1 MITNKGPQLII
12 CILSI
17 LLITGCGKEEV
28 EIKDP
33 IILLAGETGK
43 SKLWKVTGFVI
54 YDSTQNDTKSYYGKF
69 GGPCEY
75 VYTFRNNPTK
85 DLIFYQCNPT
95 HEYQYHWEII
105 PGSPFNKLKNDVDPY
120 TEGIFGA
127 EGFQETEI
135 LLLNKSAM
143 ILRYRW
149 IKTNTATP
157 VYSSLTAYFIAV

>member
-1 MITNKGPQLII
+1 MRTNEGPQLII

-33 IILLAGETGK
+33 IILLSGETGK
-43 SKLWKVTGFVI
+43 SKLWKVTGFLI
-54 YDSTQNDTKSYYGKF
+54 YDSTKYETKSSYGQF

-75 VYTFRNNPTK
+75 VYTFRNNQTK

-95 HEYQYHWEII
+95 YEYQYHWEIV

-120 TEGIFGA
+120 REGIFGA

-135 LLLNKSAM
+135 LLLNKSSM

-149 IKTNTATP
+149 VKTSNVIP
-157 VYSSLTAYFIAV
+157 VYSSLIAYFIAV